1 MNKAFRRRIV
11 EMITKAGEGHIPS
24 AFSIVDIIATL
35 YEKVLKPDDYFI
47 LSKGHGCAARYVVLE
62 QRGVLR
68 GVDIEQYG
76 TFDGTLGGHPDRTKA
91 SGVLCSTGSLGHGLP
106 MAVGL
111 ALGLKIQGKTGRVFV
126 LVGDGECHEGT
137 TWESALVAKN
147 LWLNLTVIVDN
158 NHSAQQLIP
167 HAEPFWQF
175 KGFGWDAYEVN
186 GHDQGQIACA
196 DVAREGPVVLVAHTT
211 KGKGVSF
218 LEGHGKWH
226 HRIPNKE
233 EYAAIMEELA

>member
-1 MNKAFRRRIV
+1 MNKDLRRRIV

-47 LSKGHGCAARYVVLE
+47 LSKGHGCAALYVVLE

-91 SGVLCSTGSLGHGLP
+91 PGVLCSTGSLGHGLP

-137 TWESALVAKN
+137 TWEAALVAKN
-147 LWLNLTVIVDN
+147 LGVRLTVIVDHN
-158 NHSAQQLIP
+158 GSAEQLIP
-167 HAEPFWQF
+167 HANVYGQF
-175 KGFGWDAYEVN
+175 AGFGWHTYRVD
-186 GHDQGQIACA
+186 GHDDTISPLLFADGCTAIIA
-196 DVAREGPVVLVAHTT
+196 DTV

-233 EYAAIMEELA
+233 EYAAIMEELS

>member
-1 MNKAFRRRIV
+1 MNKDLRRRIV

-47 LSKGHGCAARYVVLE
+47 LSKGHGCAALYVVLE
-62 QRGVLR
+62 RRGVLR
-68 GVDIEQYG
+68 TEEIESYVSFSG
-76 TFDGTLGGHPDRTKA
+76 NLGGHPDRTKVP
-91 SGVLCSTGSLGHGLP
+91 GVLCSTGSLGHGFP

-137 TWESALVAKN
+137 TWESALVAAHQG
-147 LWLNLTVIVDN
+147 LDLCLIVDRN
-158 NHSAQQLIP
+158 SSADQILP
-167 HAEPFWQF
+167 HPDLAAQF
-175 KGFGWDAYEVN
+175 SSFGWSVTHID
-186 GHDQGQIACA
+186 GHDEPDLAFTACGVPIAFI
-196 DVAREGPVVLVAHTT
+196 AHTI